1 MHNPIINTLNQHVR
15 FRSMTLRRVL
25 RNRRIS
31 TLSLYVSNTLMLV
44 YKGDIKT
51 KRGKCISMVV
61 FRMGI
66 LCAACHVCRSGIRV
80 SKLNQPSP
88 KNKNHKS
95 HHRQSGQ
102 SNHWKHLSLSFT
114 LSFSNGES
122 GDDTDLSLRSA
133 WFSHVDLP
141 PRFYVGR
148 LTSIHANLANWSC
161 RLVSSPY
168 GFSRSRDITKLRI
181 SQAPP
186 AQRRTSPF

>member
-80 SKLNQPSP
+80 NWTNPHLKIKITSP
-88 KNKNHKS
+88 PIWTI
-95 HHRQSGQ
+95 QSLETSVAQLHTFFFQRRVGG
-102 SNHWKHLSLSFT
+102 WY
-114 LSFSNGES
+114 
-122 GDDTDLSLRSA
+122 RSEFA
-133 WFSHVDLP
+133 FRMV
-141 PRFYVGR
+141 
-148 LTSIHANLANWSC
+148 
-161 RLVSSPY
+161 
-168 GFSRSRDITKLRI
+168 FSRRLATKVSRGSTHKHSRKLGKLKL
-181 SQAPP
+181 
-186 AQRRTSPF
+186 